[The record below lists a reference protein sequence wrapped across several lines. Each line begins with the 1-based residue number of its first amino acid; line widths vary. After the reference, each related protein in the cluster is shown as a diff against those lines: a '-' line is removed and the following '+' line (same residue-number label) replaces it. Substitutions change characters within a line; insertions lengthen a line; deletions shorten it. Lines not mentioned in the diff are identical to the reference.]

1 MSTWRIPKWLVKYFW
16 VCLWRCCQRRLTF
29 VSADWERKTHP
40 QYGWEPSNQLPVR
53 PEQSRW
59 KKMGSTLP
67 ADFYGCLLSPVLDAS
82 FHSSCPGHWTS
93 GSFGLWTLWLVLV
106 AYHGTLGFGHRL
118 KAAVSFPGFEA
129 FEPGQ
134 SRYQLLSSPA
144 CRQPIVE
151 LHLIIV
157 EVHSS

>member
-1 MSTWRIPKWLVKYFW
+1 MAGKVFLGVSVKVLPEEIDICVGGLGEEDPEYHPIS
-16 VCLWRCCQRRLTF
+16 CQCAQNKAGGRR
-29 VSADWERKTHP
+29 W
-40 QYGWEPSNQLPVR
+40 
-53 PEQSRW
+53 
-59 KKMGSTLP
+59 GSTLP